1 MMANDLLPSLR
12 RSAGLWF
19 FALLVIYALGAALGS
34 GAFRPAAA
42 ASAQS
47 TESAY
52 VELVVADVEQGAD
65 TVSWLATR
73 YDGRIADDYRWSE
86 PGERWASLTVVLP
99 PRTFASFYRELVAAG
114 RVRAERLTEAR
125 DAVYVAGTR
134 VTVLLVAAE
143 AEPYP
148 PPPPPWREPLRP
160 IATWRPPSPI
170 RVVLAIAGSLLHA
183 LGVIAAAIT
192 DAAVPAL
199 FIVLMVLWIGWY
211 SLRRPSKK

>member
-1 MMANDLLPSLR
+1 MANEPLPSLR
-12 RSAGLWF
+12 RSAGPWF
-19 FALLVIYALGAALGS
+19 FALLVIDALGAALGS
-34 GAFRPAAA
+34 GGFRSVAA
-42 ASAQS
+42 ASALS

-52 VELVVADVEQGAD
+52 VELAVADVEQGAD

-99 PRTFASFYRELVAAG
+99 ARTFASFYRELVAAG
-114 RVRAERLTEAR
+114 RVRAERLTAAT
-125 DAVYVAGTR
+125 DAGYVADTR
-134 VTVLLVAAE
+134 VTVLLVAPE
-143 AEPYP
+143 PEPYP

-160 IATWRPPSPI
+160 IATWQPPSPI

-183 LGVIAAAIT
+183 LGVIVVTLAN
-192 DAAVPAL
+192 AAVPAL
-199 FIVLMVLWIGWY
+199 FIALMVLWIGWH